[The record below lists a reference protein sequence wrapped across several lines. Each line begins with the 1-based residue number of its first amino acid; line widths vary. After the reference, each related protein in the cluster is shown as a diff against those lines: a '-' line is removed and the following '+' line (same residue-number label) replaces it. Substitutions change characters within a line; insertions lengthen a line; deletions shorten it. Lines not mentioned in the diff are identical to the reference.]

1 MEFLSESVKYG
12 IILSFI
18 ELVILSISAFFYMPK
33 TNELEERAYSFLK
46 FIIAFILFNII
57 FMGILNYR

>member
-18 ELVILSISAFFYMPK
+18 ELAILSISAFFYMPK
-33 TNELEERAYSFLK
+33 TNELKERAYSFLK
-46 FIIAFILFNII
+46 FIVAFILFNII

>member
-18 ELVILSISAFFYMPK
+18 ELIILIISAFFYN
-33 TNELEERAYSFLK
+33 NETDDLMERACSFLK
-46 FIIAFILFNII
+46 FILAFIVLNITFI
-57 FMGILNYR
+57 GILNYR